1 MSLPAMISFDPN
13 GLPFDSR
20 YRDVY
25 KSRAGAMAEAREV
38 FVAGADV
45 VDRWRRCERFTLLE
59 LGFGLGVN
67 FLATLAA
74 WRGDALACRRLHYV
88 SIEAHLVEA
97 RELERAHAALGVG
110 GQDAHRLL
118 GRWPMPLPGLHRI
131 EFADA
136 RVTLTIAIGDVHQ
149 MLPRIAAA
157 ADAIYLDGFSPARNP
172 AMWDEATCRA
182 LARHA
187 RPGARLATYTAAS
200 PVREAL
206 SSAGFEVSLHP
217 GFADK
222 RECLRAT
229 YAPRWRTFP
238 APEPAP
244 SWPRRELLVI
254 GAGLA
259 GCATAAALAGRGW
272 RVQLLDRHAGAAQEG
287 SAQTALADHPHLS
300 PDDNLLSRLT
310 RAALMMGRAENCES
324 APSGS
329 GAIDRTRSID
339 FSAGTGPVR
348 SIGRL
353 ALGRDAQDEER
364 LHATVARLGF
374 PAAFLRPVDREEAS
388 ALAGLRL
395 RHGGAWLPLCRAAE
409 PARLCEA
416 WLRDS
421 GVPLAHDPGRSVQ
434 RLERRGD
441 DWIAMDARGDELGR
455 APVVA
460 LAAAGETLRL
470 ADMQSAQLRRVR
482 GQTTLLHPGTI
493 GGLRTVLG
501 GDAYAC
507 PLPGVGV
514 LAGATFD
521 DDDALEPTSDADRSN
536 LRRLA
541 RLLAPTPATDDWADA
556 MLPRSSSGPV
566 GFRYVA
572 RDRIPLIGALPDERR
587 AAAMAGDLI
596 RNDRL
601 PIPTLPGVYGAFA
614 YGSRGL
620 LWAMFGAQVLAAM
633 LEGEPSPVES
643 DLIGAL
649 DPARFLRQ
657 RLRRARRR
665 D

>member
-1 MSLPAMISFDPN
+1 MISFDPT
-13 GLPFDSR
+13 GLPYDSR

-38 FVAGADV
+38 FVAGADLV
-45 VDRWRRCERFTLLE
+45 ERWSGCERFTVLE

-74 WRGDALACRRLHYV
+74 WRADARACERLHFV
-88 SIEAHLVEA
+88 SIEAHLGDPHEVA
-97 RELERAHAALGVG
+97 RAHAALRVG
-110 GQDAHRLL
+110 GEDARRLL
-118 GRWPMPLPGLHRI
+118 GRWPMPLPGMHRI
-131 EFADA
+131 EFADT
-136 RVTLTIAIGDVHQ
+136 RVTLTIAIGDVHRV
-149 MLPRIAAA
+149 LPRIAAA
-157 ADAIYLDGFSPARNP
+157 ADAIFLDGFSPARNP

-182 LARHA
+182 LARRA

-206 SSAGFEVSLHP
+206 SSAGFEVSVHP

-222 RECLRAT
+222 RQCLRAT
-229 YAPRWRTFP
+229 YAPRWRSFP

-244 SWPRRELLVI
+244 SWPRREVMVI

-259 GCATAAALAGRGW
+259 GCATAAVLAGRGW
-272 RVQLLDRHAGAAQEG
+272 RVQLFDRHARAAREG
-287 SAQTALADHPHLS
+287 SAQPVLADHPHLS

-310 RAALMMGRAENCES
+310 RAALVMGRAETCEPGPVGPE
-324 APSGS
+324 AVDPTDPADLG
-329 GAIDRTRSID
+329 D
-339 FSAGTGPVR
+339 GTGFAR
-348 SIGRL
+348 TIGRL
-353 ALGRDAQDEER
+353 AVGHGAQEEER
-364 LHATVARLGF
+364 LHATVEGLDF

-395 RHGGAWLPLCRAAE
+395 RHGGAWLPLCRAAD

-416 WLRDS
+416 WLRDAGAS
-421 GVPLAHDPGRSVQ
+421 LARVHGQSIQ

-441 DWIAMDARGDELGR
+441 DWIAVDARGDTLGR
-455 APVVA
+455 APVVV

-470 ADMQSAQLRRVR
+470 ADMRSAPLRRVR
-482 GQTTLLHPGTI
+482 GQTTLLPPGAI
-493 GGLRTVLG
+493 GGLRAILG

-507 PLPGVGV
+507 PLAGGGV

-521 DDDALEPTSDADRSN
+521 DDDALEPTSGADLSN
-536 LRRLA
+536 LRRLG
-541 RLLAPTPATDDWADA
+541 RLLAPAPATNDWADA
-556 MLPRSSSGPV
+556 MLPRARPGAV

-572 RDRIPLIGALPDERR
+572 RDRVPLIGALPDERR
-587 AAAMAGDLI
+587 AAAMAEDLI

-601 PIPTLPGVYGAFA
+601 PIPTLTGAYGAFA

-620 LWAMFGAQVLAAM
+620 LWAMLGAQVLAAM